1 MNLIFF
7 DYADRLA
14 LARLSFLFFAEEGNE
29 PPHVHVDKAAGTLKL
44 WLGDLSIADQEG
56 LKPAEIRAILEI
68 AREHQQFRIEAWH
81 EFDQRK
87 S

>member
-1 MNLIFF
+1 MVK
-7 DYADRLA
+7 A
-14 LARLSFLFFAEEGNE
+14 LECGVM
-29 PPHVHVDKAAGTLKL
+29 PPHSKTSHFP
-44 WLGDLSIADQEG
+44 EG

-68 AREHQQFRIEAWH
+68 AREHRVFLIEAWN